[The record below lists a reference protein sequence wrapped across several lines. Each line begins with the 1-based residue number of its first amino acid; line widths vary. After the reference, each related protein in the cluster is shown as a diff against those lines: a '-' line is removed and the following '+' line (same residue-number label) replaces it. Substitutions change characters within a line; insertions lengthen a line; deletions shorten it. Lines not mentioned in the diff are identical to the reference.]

1 MEFFRMDIIDARILK
16 HLQKKADTPLSELA
30 LKVKISK
37 TACWNRIR
45 RLEESSTIVSRQT
58 ILNRAAIELPIV
70 VFLSITVRRHSSEW
84 VDRFTTL
91 IDYYDEITEVY
102 RLTGEGADYQLKIIC
117 TSIEAYD
124 KLQQELISK
133 IEFNTMATR
142 VSLQEIKQNYSLP
155 LDHILEADAV

>member
-1 MEFFRMDIIDARILK
+1 MDIIDAKILK
-16 HLQKKADTPLSELA
+16 HLQQKADMPLAELA

-45 RLEESSTIVSRQT
+45 RLEESSTIIGRKT
-58 ILNRAAIELPIV
+58 ILNRVAINLPIV

-142 VSLQEIKQNYSLP
+142 VSLQEIKQNHSLP
-155 LDHILEADAV
+155 LGHILEIDTI